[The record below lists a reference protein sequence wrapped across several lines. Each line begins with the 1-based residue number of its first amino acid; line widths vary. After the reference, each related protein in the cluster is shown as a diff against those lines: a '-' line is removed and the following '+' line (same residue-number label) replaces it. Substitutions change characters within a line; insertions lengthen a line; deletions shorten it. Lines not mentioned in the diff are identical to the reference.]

1 MSKSP
6 QHSKLI
12 EIAIEQSTITNYQ
25 TTINNQ
31 CLFVFVSVQE
41 YPWIHLR
48 RNYAAKTGNDR
59 FEGFCVDLLK
69 LIAQQ
74 VDFTYEIMPVSDN
87 MAGTMSPNGSWSG
100 VMKQIVSE
108 VNE

>member
-1 MSKSP
+1 M
-6 QHSKLI
+6 
-12 EIAIEQSTITNYQ
+12 
-25 TTINNQ
+25 
-31 CLFVFVSVQE
+31 SVQE

-74 VDFTYEIMPVSDN
+74 VDFTYEILPVSDN
-87 MAGTMSPNGSWSG
+87 MAGIMSPNRSWSG
-100 VMKQIVSE
+100 VMKQIVSG
-108 VNE
+108 VNELSFLSLRHRVMAAIILATVMSNISIHQSG